1 MSKKITATHER
12 VDDIPAILAHLKK
25 MGVAALLDEHFPTNG
40 NWQGLSLGWTTVV
53 WWAFILSEGDHR
65 LYRVEPWVQAHQCT
79 LSGCI
84 ARQVR
89 PRDLADDRL
98 ATSLDD
104 LADAERWGAFEGA
117 LNQSVLRVYD
127 LQGRLVRVDTTTAA
141 ASVTP
146 EGLFQLGHSKDH
158 RPDLPQ
164 VKIAMAVLA
173 PLGLPLTTTVV
184 AGNTADAPLYLPEI
198 AKVRPIAGPPGLTYV
213 GDCKMA
219 ALGTRAAIGAHQ
231 DSYLCPLSAK
241 QMPEAELDRVLA
253 PIWSGV
259 LEPRVIYVPHA
270 NGTLD
275 ETTDPVAIGVEY
287 TVELST
293 LDPAGQTRTWQERRL
308 VVRSL
313 AFATSQE
320 KHVRQRVARAVTEIN
335 ALDERKQ
342 GKQPFSDEAA
352 AYRATAAIIATHRVE
367 GLVSV
372 TVRTDVHEHVKRR
385 YGTRPAA
392 TVRGER
398 VRVGASNEE
407 APLAHAVQRLGW
419 RVYATNHTAQEVGL
433 TQGVAAYRSA
443 YLIEQGFGRLKG
455 RSLSLLPLFLQ
466 YDHRIVG
473 LLCLLSIALRVL
485 VLIQFV
491 VRRNLQKQGATLTG
505 IYPGQPGRQT
515 AQPTTEMMLSA
526 FCGVTLSRIRID
538 GKLHAYLTPLSG
550 VQKRLLTLMEVP
562 LESYNGLVTCILK
575 NRFSFTRN
583 VSTYLTFRTNEN
595 WFWRI
600 K

>member
-184 AGNTADAPLYLPEI
+184 AGQTADAPLYLPEI

-583 VSTYLTFRTNEN
+583 VRYQGLVL
-595 WFWRI
+595 
-600 K
+600 